1 MARLIEKVYGVPG
14 FSDKLKIKSV
24 SHEVVF
30 WAK

>member
-14 FSDKLKIKSV
+14 FSDKLKIKS
-24 SHEVVF
+24 HEVVF